1 MTAKERS
8 MNLSAGLCI
17 AVAIIAGL
25 LGTAVAEQGYYNIY
39 LSNAPQTAQEREELF
54 RAIMIQDG
62 ANNNQTTLYSVDPY
76 KALQNPYALKDPQA
90 ELEQMNTLKS
100 IQKLNGVYYS
110 SSSENNWD
118 YWANM
123 WLNGPEE
130 AFWPTYVINGYG
142 VAQDVVYP
150 YKALQNP
157 YALKDPQAELEQ
169 MNTLKSIQ
177 KLNGVYYSSSS
188 ENNWDYWANMWLNGP
203 QN

>member
-123 WLNGPEE
+123 WLNGP
-130 AFWPTYVINGYG
+130 
-142 VAQDVVYP
+142 
-150 YKALQNP
+150 QN
-157 YALKDPQAELEQ
+157 
-169 MNTLKSIQ
+169 
-177 KLNGVYYSSSS
+177 
-188 ENNWDYWANMWLNGP
+188 
-203 QN
+203 